1 METELEE
8 NEDMDT
14 TLNQEGE
21 NAQETVTVL
30 VTNIIESLQ
39 EESRQEENVPLNS
52 KLAKAV
58 DKVLTNKVIVKQL
71 DALRTKIKVNKTS
84 TDVQLYRTTICS
96 VKLQLEENNE
106 QLQRKIKEYEQSY
119 YIKHSCLPLRT
130 EQEYSELQK
139 KRSYIQKLL
148 RTSDFLI

>member
-58 DKVLTNKVIVKQL
+58 DKV
-71 DALRTKIKVNKTS
+71 
-84 TDVQLYRTTICS
+84 
-96 VKLQLEENNE
+96 
-106 QLQRKIKEYEQSY
+106 
-119 YIKHSCLPLRT
+119 
-130 EQEYSELQK
+130 
-139 KRSYIQKLL
+139 
-148 RTSDFLI
+148 